1 MKKLI
6 LILILITAIVG
17 CVNSSQKKDYSAEML
32 KLFKADFKS
41 KGPVKVDQVLQQD
54 DAQKFCT
61 EQEGKQADIYEL
73 AKIQAVQLKK
83 IKYPANGEYLGDWK
97 IGNKIA
103 NSGIGGQFSDPVGT
117 VSGGNCFGCH
127 QITKDEIA
135 YGTLG
140 PSLYQYGKIR
150 GSSSEVYKYTWAKIY
165 NAQAFVACSSMPRF
179 GHSGILDEQQI
190 KDVMAL
196 LLAIDSPVNR

>member
-73 AKIQAVQLKK
+73 AKIQAVQLKT